1 MEELVKKNICSN
13 CHYSPVDYLY
23 CPNCGQK
30 KLNEKDLRLRVL
42 IGDVMESIFNF
53 DNAFFRTL
61 KLFFLNPGK
70 YVTSYNVGERK
81 KYVSPIKW
89 FLIANAIYFLFPY
102 INTFTTS
109 LQIQLNG
116 LIYSDFTR
124 GWIEALISSSELD
137 SQSFHIQYNELTKTL
152 SKVFL
157 LILPLMFSGLTFLT
171 NYSERKNKPLLF
183 HINRSLILFS
193 FLLLVVLCSLPFIYT
208 LFSNSSQIVIN
219 DKTITITSFV
229 LLNIY
234 GFFLYKGFFK
244 AGLVKN
250 IARVILLNF
259 AFYILIFTYR
269 FILLLITLGWMLF
282 F

>member
-259 AFYILIFTYR
+259 AFYILIFSYR

>member
-1 MEELVKKNICSN
+1 
-13 CHYSPVDYLY
+13 
-23 CPNCGQK
+23 
-30 KLNEKDLRLRVL
+30 
-42 IGDVMESIFNF
+42 
-53 DNAFFRTL
+53 
-61 KLFFLNPGK
+61 
-70 YVTSYNVGERK
+70 
-81 KYVSPIKW
+81 
-89 FLIANAIYFLFPY
+89 
-102 INTFTTS
+102 
-109 LQIQLNG
+109 
-116 LIYSDFTR
+116 
-124 GWIEALISSSELD
+124 
-137 SQSFHIQYNELTKTL
+137 
-152 SKVFL
+152 
-157 LILPLMFSGLTFLT
+157 LMFSGLTFLT

>member
-30 KLNEKDLRLRVL
+30 KLNEKDLRLIVL
-42 IGDVMESIFNF
+42 VGDVMESIFNF

>member
-13 CHYSPVDYLY
+13 CNYSPVDYLY

-30 KLNEKDLRLRVL
+30 KLNEKDLRLIVL
-42 IGDVMESIFNF
+42 VGDVMESIFNF

-81 KYVSPIKW
+81 KYISPIKW

>member
-208 LFSNSSQIVIN
+208 MFSNSSQIVIN

>member
-1 MEELVKKNICSN
+1 MEELAKKNTCSN
-13 CHYSPVDYLY
+13 CNFSTLEFTF
-23 CPNCGQK
+23 CPRCGQK
-30 KLNEKDLRLRVL
+30 KLTEKDLRLRVL
-42 IGDVMESIFNF
+42 IGDVMESIFNI

-70 YVTSYNVGERK
+70 YVSSYNLGERK
-81 KYVSPIKW
+81 KYISPIKW
-89 FLIANAIYFLFPY
+89 FFIANAIYFLFPY

-116 LIYSDFTR
+116 LIYSNLTR
-124 GWIEALISSSELD
+124 DWIEALISSSELD
-137 SQSFHIQYNELTKTL
+137 SQSFQIQYNELTKTL

-183 HINRSLILFS
+183 HINRSLILHS
-193 FLLLVVLCSLPFIYT
+193 FLLLVVLCLLPLIYT
-208 LFSNSSQIVIN
+208 LISNDNQVYIN

-234 GFFLYKGFFK
+234 GFFLYRGFFK
-244 AGLVKN
+244 SGLVKN
-250 IARVILLNF
+250 VARVILLNF

-269 FILLLITLGWMLF
+269 FILLLITLGWMRF